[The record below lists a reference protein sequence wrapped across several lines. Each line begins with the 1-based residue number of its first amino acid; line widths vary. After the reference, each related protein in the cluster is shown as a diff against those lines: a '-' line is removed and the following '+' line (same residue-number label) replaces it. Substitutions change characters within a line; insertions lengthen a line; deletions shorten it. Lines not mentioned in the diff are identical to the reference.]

1 MARGRATGEGGVT
14 NRGIID
20 SRRGQATAGARLEPA
35 GYVARHDERGRTVLV
50 LTGHWT
56 LRGIDGRAGALASE
70 LRGYVQEGDKVV
82 WDCRE
87 VRTLDNVGALVLWRL
102 HGFAHHGGIQVR
114 PEHAALCERWSQRQ
128 APPESLRPARAGA
141 LDTLMSLERGLRSHV
156 LDFTALLG
164 QIALDSGRLVRRPDR
179 IPWKDVSATIY
190 EAGVRALGITALVG
204 ALVGVVMSYLS
215 ALELQAFGAQS
226 FIVNILGLS
235 IMRELGPLLAAI
247 LVAGRSGS
255 AMAAELGVMRL
266 TEELDALSAMGI
278 SQTVRLI
285 LPKIVALA
293 IALPLLVIW
302 TDAVGLLG
310 GMVAAHITL
319 GISIPSFIHAIP
331 SAVPV
336 VNFLLGL
343 LKGVVFGIVVA
354 LIACHFGLRIQPN
367 TLSLGLETTNAVVT
381 AITAVIFF
389 DAMFAIAFRGVG
401 LP

>member
-1 MARGRATGEGGVT
+1 M
-14 NRGIID
+14 
-20 SRRGQATAGARLEPA
+20 RR
-35 GYVARHDERGRTVLV
+35 DEQGRTLLV

-56 LRGIDGRAGALASE
+56 LRGIDGRAGALSSE
-70 LRGYVQEGDKVV
+70 LRKYAQKGGEVV

-87 VRTLDNVGALVLWRL
+87 VQTLDNVGALVLWRL
-102 HGFAHHGGIQVR
+102 QGFARRTGIEVR
-114 PEHAALCERWSQRQ
+114 PEHAALCERWAQRQ
-128 APPESLRPARAGA
+128 APPATPQAPRTGP

-156 LDFTALLG
+156 LDFTVLVG
-164 QIALDSGRLVRRPDR
+164 QIVLDSGRLLRRPNR

-204 ALVGVVMSYLS
+204 ALVGIVMSYLS
-215 ALELQAFGAQS
+215 ALELQTFGAQS

-302 TDAVGLLG
+302 TDAIALLG
-310 GMVAAHITL
+310 GMVAAHIIL

-336 VNFLLGL
+336 VNFLLGIA
-343 LKGVVFGIVVA
+343 KGVVFGIVVA

-367 TLSLGLETTNAVVT
+367 TRSLGVETTNAVVS
-381 AITAVIFF
+381 AITAVIFV